1 MQNIFFEN
9 NLFSNCN
16 LWSLLYRHYQK
27 RKNPSILTS
36 KERNFTDNNWNYFFT
51 KGRFILKFSIAKNNF
66 EDASFTNLTFD
77 LFKTSTRG
85 KKKMFWIVTK
95 KAFNDGFENA
105 FFMVGRNAPNIFIHK
120 VFFEN
125 ILFPNCDHWSF
136 PNRQYTNQT
145 NLNIL
150 RPRKRKSLLMHL
162 KVLFYGRPALV

>member
-95 KAFNDGFENA
+95 KKHLMMDLK
-105 FFMVGRNAPNIFIHK
+105 M
-120 VFFEN
+120 
-125 ILFPNCDHWSF
+125 LFLWWAE
-136 PNRQYTNQT
+136 
-145 NLNIL
+145 
-150 RPRKRKSLLMHL
+150 MHL
-162 KVLFYGRPALV
+162 IFSFIKVSSRIYYSQTVTIDLSQTDNIQTKQIWIF